1 MTSHCVWDIGSSLQ
15 GSAHRFAVEVAR
27 VLHKDVTPFNQWM
40 VLHAA
45 TAEAAVPEWQ
55 GAIPPPPRQAQLG
68 DFGLGFKQD
77 GFQAMIDDAPSTT
90 TPVVPGD
97 GGGTGFLVEA
107 PNSTVREQREELLRN
122 RPHLAMDRSVS
133 NLIGC

>member
-1 MTSHCVWDIGSSLQ
+1 
-15 GSAHRFAVEVAR
+15 
-27 VLHKDVTPFNQWM
+27 M

-55 GAIPPPPRQAQLG
+55 GTIPPPPRQAQLG

-77 GFQAMIDDAPSTT
+77 GFQVVIGDAPCTT

-97 GGGTGFLVEA
+97 GGGTGFLVDA
-107 PNSTVREQREELLRN
+107 PNSAVREQREELLRN